1 MFESL
6 FGMGAP
12 KKPTANELRIK
23 RDKERREREAKI
35 DSLLDELND
44 YKRLYAE
51 FGGVEY
57 KTHIERIHREL
68 TELTA

>member
-35 DSLLDELND
+35 DSLLDKLND

-51 FGGVEY
+51 FGDAEY
-57 KTHIERIHREL
+57 SEQIARIHIEL